1 MLCKAIGAV
10 PVPRTDDWL
19 VPAFY
24 ESGNHPENGQGTFMC
39 SSKQM
44 GSCLGE
50 ATYTT
55 SSRSRPPRPSRSR
68 ATTARPTTT
77 ATRARTRARRATT
90 ASCRR
95 RSTTARRAGPTR
107 SATHARP
114 AIQDEGRLGRDG
126 RARADHEPAA
136 VLAVRRRRAGAGRLG
151 RRRDAHVCEP
161 AAGRER
167 AVRRPQRR
175 AVRDA
180 SMCCEMSSSRG
191 NTEKE
196 RGAQR

>member
-107 SATHARP
+107 GATHERLAS
-114 AIQDEGRLGRDG
+114 QDEGRLGR
-126 RARADHEPAA
+126 ARAEHEPYWQFGDAA
-136 VLAVRRRRAGAGRLG
+136 PVPADSVDDATLMCASPPLDASVRSDDLSVAPCATPRCAVR
-151 RRRDAHVCEP
+151 
-161 AAGRER
+161 
-167 AVRRPQRR
+167 
-175 AVRDA
+175 
-180 SMCCEMSSSRG
+180 
-191 NTEKE
+191 
-196 RGAQR
+196 